1 VEPWHDHIG
10 LTSTDVVPAFTGYK
24 QQLVETFG
32 LAVFVLAQVVLLWAM
47 HVNRF
52 FSSVV
57 RIQTERGHHV
67 ITTGPYRWVRHPG
80 YAAAPLMIL
89 ASGLGLGSWLATL
102 IALAGV
108 PLLMVRT
115 RNEEAVLQRDL
126 PGYADYAQQVR
137 FRLVPLIW

>member
-1 VEPWHDHIG
+1 
-10 LTSTDVVPAFTGYK
+10 
-24 QQLVETFG
+24 
-32 LAVFVLAQVVLLWAM
+32 
-47 HVNRF
+47 
-52 FSSVV
+52 
-57 RIQTERGHHV
+57 
-67 ITTGPYRWVRHPG
+67 VRHPG
-80 YAAAPLMIL
+80 YAAALLMIL

-108 PLLMVRT
+108 PLLIVRT